1 MIVVAFKFFF
11 LAAFLSWYSAAIFS
25 LINEYFRNSFMEYIK
40 ETPTDGFKSNTI
52 KYSLPSTS
60 NHIESTPINE
70 KYPTECEYHNR
81 NGNVYVNRNSDQCT
95 STHLLYCTRFDYWQE
110 IVLKTDLFINVCLV
124 SKCVFI
130 DVGSN

>member
-1 MIVVAFKFFF
+1 MIVVALKFFF

-40 ETPTDGFKSNTI
+40 ETPTDEYKSNTI

-70 KYPTECEYHNR
+70 IYPTEYHNR

-124 SKCVFI
+124 NKCVFI